1 MRLFPLIVITF
12 YVYTC
17 YPQRD
22 KSFSYVPVFIWTF
35 IKILLK
41 FQILTFSSP
50 DEESFAD
57 TEEDFDV
64 GDDFI
69 PLDNRYGILTS
80 IWKLCFV
87 SFKDNWHHIKLCFFS
102 SQMSYSVCF
111 IKTLKKLGT
120 CIYLEISKFWHCHA
134 TEC

>member
-1 MRLFPLIVITF
+1 MNF
-12 YVYTC
+12 YQDPIEVS
-17 YPQRD
+17 D
-22 KSFSYVPVFIWTF
+22 IN
-35 IKILLK
+35 
-41 FQILTFSSP
+41 FSSP

-87 SFKDNWHHIKLCFFS
+87 SFKDN
-102 SQMSYSVCF
+102 
-111 IKTLKKLGT
+111 
-120 CIYLEISKFWHCHA
+120 
-134 TEC
+134 